1 MGQFNAGRCLT
12 LAMCLTAVAAQ
23 AATRHAL
30 PQREPAPAYQ
40 EPPQG
45 TGSRKQPLKRV
56 LANLEKQLHVRLNY
70 MGNTVGSQLAD
81 PPPPQN
87 NGEPVSAYI
96 NRYLA
101 AFGLEAEQAQG
112 NDFIIY
118 RKDKPAPAATPATSA
133 PQPTA
138 ASRATA
144 LQDLN
149 AIPQQQASVHG
160 LVTDE
165 QGLALPGVT
174 VLVKGTTNGTKT
186 NDDGRYEIR
195 NVPPNATLVYSFIGY
210 KAQEVKVGKRTQ
222 IDMKLLTDVQS
233 MKDVVITGYQR
244 IKRDNYTGSAV
255 TITGEELKRFNPQN
269 ILSSIQA
276 YDPSFRIAE
285 NNLAGSNPNALPNIS
300 IRGTTALPANTDN
313 VLSRNQLASVTNL
326 PLFIL
331 DGYPTNIQAIFD
343 LDMNRVETITLLK
356 DAAATAI
363 YGSRASNGV
372 VVIYTKAPKEGKLEL
387 HYNYELN
394 IQAPD
399 LTAYNVL
406 DAKDKLEYERLAGLY
421 TNNDV
426 DSPDELEKQYYR
438 KRNNV
443 LAGVNTY
450 WLSQP
455 IQTELGQ
462 RHSVS
467 VQGGTK
473 TVKYGVDARYQ
484 NNGGVMKGS
493 GRDRYSLSNTL
504 SYNLGDNKFMAR
516 NMFTITQ
523 VNQRNSPYGS
533 FSNYVRMNP
542 YYPKT
547 DSLGRLIREIDLW
560 NSRGGE
566 TNSVISSTVLNPMY
580 ESTIGN
586 FDKSEYLEFTDILA
600 LEYNFNPNWRVRS
613 EISFIRRGSSID
625 QFISPFSNEY
635 YDYKGDDL
643 KNRGQYTYAAD
654 KESQWDGNV
663 TLNYNK
669 QIGGN
674 YFTATGG
681 FNMQTVDYWRKEA
694 VGEGFVNDRFN
705 DINFA
710 RRYKANAHPEG
721 ESRQQRL
728 AGGFATVNYAYKNRY
743 LLDATFRV
751 DGSSK
756 FGADSRMA
764 PFWSM
769 GVGWNLHQEAFLQ
782 GHSFINQLKLRATT
796 GLTGDVSFPSYL
808 SNTTYQ
814 YYGGDWYSTGVG
826 ATFKEYGNSGLKWQ
840 RTQNYDLG
848 MEASLWNDRIYFAP
862 RYYFKH
868 TRDLLADV
876 NVPLSTGFPKY
887 KENLGEM
894 VNKGYE
900 VFLRMNAFRSRKW
913 SVNFNFNLVHN
924 TNEITK
930 ISNALKSFNDEIDKQ
945 QQEKPELRSVPLLRF
960 KEGQSMST
968 IYAVRS
974 LGIDPETGKEIY
986 LRADG
991 TRTYDYNVK
1000 DIMPVGD
1007 ETPLLE
1013 GNFGTSIVYGGF
1025 MVEVRFW
1032 TRLGGDIYNQTLV
1045 DRVENADP
1053 RYNVDSRVLSER
1065 WIKPGDI
1072 AFFKNIADQG
1082 STQTSSRFV
1091 QEENRLELKS
1101 IFLSYDFPAGFY
1113 KKLRMHYLR
1122 LSANMND
1129 LAYWST
1135 VKAERGIDYPFAR
1148 SITFTLSTRF

>member
-12 LAMCLTAVAAQ
+12 LAMCLTVGAAQ
-23 AATRHAL
+23 AASANNL
-30 PQREPAPAYQ
+30 PQRETALSYQ
-40 EPPQG
+40 EPG
-45 TGSRKQPLKRV
+45 GRKMPLKRV
-56 LANLEKQLHVRLNY
+56 LANMEKELRVRINY
-70 MGNTVGSQLAD
+70 MGNTVGNLQVD
-81 PPPPQN
+81 PPPPHA
-87 NGEPVSAYI
+87 GEAVITYI

-101 AFGLEAEQAQG
+101 AFGLEAEHASG
-112 NDFIIY
+112 NDYIIY
-118 RKDKPAPAATPATSA
+118 KKEKSAPAPAAPAPARPAQPAAKTSGM
-133 PQPTA
+133 
-138 ASRATA
+138 
-144 LQDLN
+144 QDLS

-160 LVTDE
+160 TVTDE

-186 NDDGRYEIR
+186 NDNGRYQIN
-195 NVPPNATLVYSFIGY
+195 NVPPSATLVFSFIGY
-210 KAQEVKVGKRTQ
+210 KAQEVKPGKRTQ
-222 IDMKLLTDVQS
+222 LDVKLLTDVQS

-276 YDPSFRIAE
+276 YDPSFRLAE

-394 IQAPD
+394 VVAPD

-406 DAKDKLEYERLAGLY
+406 NAKDKLEYERLAGLY
-421 TNNDV
+421 TDNEV
-426 DSPDELEKQYYR
+426 DAPDELEKQYYR
-438 KRNNV
+438 KRQNV

-455 IQTELGQ
+455 VQTELGH

-467 VQGGTK
+467 LQGGTRA
-473 TVKYGVDARYQ
+473 VKYGVDARYQ
-484 NNGGVMKGS
+484 SNGGVMKGS

-504 SYNLGDNKFMAR
+504 SYNLGENNKFLAR

-523 VNQRNSPYGS
+523 VNQKNSNFGS

-547 DSLGRLIREIDLW
+547 DSLGRLIREVDMW
-560 NSRGGE
+560 NSRGGVGNGVI
-566 TNSVISSTVLNPMY
+566 NSAVLNPMY

-600 LEYNFNPNWRVRS
+600 LEYNFNPQWRVRS
-613 EISFIRRGSSID
+613 EVSFIRRGNSVD
-625 QFISPFSNEY
+625 KFTSPFSNAY
-635 YDYKGDDL
+635 YDYEGDDL
-643 KNRGQYTYAAD
+643 KNRGEYLFATD
-654 KESQWDGNV
+654 KETQWDGNI
-663 TLNYNK
+663 TLNYNT

-674 YFTATGG
+674 YLTATGG
-681 FNMQTVDYWRKEA
+681 FNMQSVDYWRKETI
-694 VGEGFVNDRFN
+694 GEGFVNDRFN

-710 RRYKANAHPEG
+710 RRYKNNTRPEG

-769 GVGWNLHQEAFLQ
+769 GMGWNLHQEAFLQ
-782 GHSFINQLKLRATT
+782 GHPFINQLKLRATT

-808 SNTTYQ
+808 SNTTYE

-826 ATFKEYGNSGLKWQ
+826 AIFKEYGNRSLKWQ

-848 MEASLWNDRIYFAP
+848 LEASLWNDRIYLAP
-862 RYYFKH
+862 RYYYKH

-900 VFLRMNAFRSRKW
+900 LFLRMNAFRSRKW
-913 SVNFNFNLVHN
+913 SVNFNVNLVHN
-924 TNEITK
+924 SNEITK

-945 QQEKPELRSVPLLRF
+945 QTEKPELRSVPLLRF
-960 KEGQSMST
+960 QEGQSMST

-974 LGIDPETGKEIY
+974 LGIDPETGKEIF
-986 LRADG
+986 LKRDG
-991 TRTYDYNVK
+991 TRTFDYNVK

-1007 ETPLLE
+1007 ETPVLE

-1065 WIKPGDI
+1065 WIKPGDV

-1101 IFLSYDFPAGFY
+1101 VFLSYDFPPSFY
-1113 KKLRMHYLR
+1113 KRLRMHYLR